1 MEEEWLENEWFIKN
15 EVTRLRRHK
24 TDSWYFEINVDAS
37 QCTEIILLIL
47 NDPEWQSGTNGSK
60 ITFTLMVAYFA
71 KTIYWSFW
79 LPLFGGKGY
88 FAANG
93 KNGYIAMKIKVLHA
107 KILCARCVHVKLC
120 TVEEIWTLECTYLPI
135 YSYQQSY
142 QLEQYIKTFIKNWT
156 FFRSKI
162 LNSSMK

>member
-1 MEEEWLENEWFIKN
+1 MVFWI
-15 EVTRLRRHK
+15 
-24 TDSWYFEINVDAS
+24 
-37 QCTEIILLIL
+37 QCWCLSMYWNNSTIL

-71 KTIYWSFW
+71 KNIYWSFW

-120 TVEEIWTLECTYLPI
+120 TVEEIWTLECTYI
-135 YSYQQSY
+135 CR
-142 QLEQYIKTFIKNWT
+142 YIHINKVINWSNTSKHLLKTEHFSVAKYL
-156 FFRSKI
+156 I
-162 LNSSMK
+162 LLWSR